1 MEAPGHR
8 GLLDGGGVA
17 LTEPAIAPEDT
28 PLTAGVARRSLLS
41 RLSIG
46 HVVMILAGLV
56 AILLNL
62 AFLRSGTE
70 TIRVTV
76 ASQSIEAGTVLGEDN
91 VGSVEI
97 GDAGEL
103 AQGLLTEEAATALFG
118 SLLARDVE
126 AGEPIH
132 PSDLRPAGSSLALRE
147 YSIEVDAAE
156 AAGGSIQATDVV
168 DIIAVIDNEA
178 FYVAAGLDV
187 VRVKDG
193 GGIGQHIIVLS
204 VEDRTA
210 LQIESARAAGSIAV
224 VRSTGAPPPV
234 SGPVTVDPT
243 VSP

>member
-1 MEAPGHR
+1 M
-8 GLLDGGGVA
+8 A
-17 LTEPAIAPEDT
+17 LTEPAIAQEDT
-28 PLTAGVARRSLLS
+28 PTTVGVARRSLAS

-70 TIRVTV
+70 TINVTV
-76 ASQSIEAGTVLGEDN
+76 AGQSIEAGTVLTEDR
-91 VGSVEI
+91 VGFVEV
-97 GDAGEL
+97 GDAGDL
-103 AQGLLTEEAATALFG
+103 VQGLLTEESARALFG
-118 SLLARDVE
+118 SVLARDIE
-126 AGEPIH
+126 AGEPIRR
-132 PSDLRPAGSSLALRE
+132 SDLRPAGSSLALRE

-156 AAGGSIQATDVV
+156 AAGGSIQDTDVV
-168 DIIAVIDNEA
+168 DIIAVIDDRA

-193 GGIGQHIIVLS
+193 GADLIIVLS
-204 VEDRTA
+204 VDDRTA
-210 LQIESARAAGSIAV
+210 LEIESARAAGSIAV

>member
-1 MEAPGHR
+1 M
-8 GLLDGGGVA
+8 A
-17 LTEPAIAPEDT
+17 LTEPAIAQEDT
-28 PLTAGVARRSLLS
+28 PTTVGVARRSLAS

-70 TIRVTV
+70 TINVTV
-76 ASQSIEAGTVLGEDN
+76 AGQSIEAGTVLTEDR
-91 VGSVEI
+91 VEFVEV
-97 GDAGEL
+97 GDAGDL
-103 AQGLLTEEAATALFG
+103 VQGLLTEESARALFG
-118 SLLARDVE
+118 SVLARDIE
-126 AGEPIH
+126 AGEPIRR
-132 PSDLRPAGSSLALRE
+132 SDLRPAGSSLALRE
-147 YSIEVDAAE
+147 YSIEVDPAE
-156 AAGGSIQATDVV
+156 AAGGSIQDTDIV
-168 DIIAVIDNEA
+168 DIIAVIDDRA

-193 GGIGQHIIVLS
+193 GADLIIVLS
-204 VEDRTA
+204 VDDRTA
-210 LQIESARAAGSIAV
+210 LEIESARAAGSIAV